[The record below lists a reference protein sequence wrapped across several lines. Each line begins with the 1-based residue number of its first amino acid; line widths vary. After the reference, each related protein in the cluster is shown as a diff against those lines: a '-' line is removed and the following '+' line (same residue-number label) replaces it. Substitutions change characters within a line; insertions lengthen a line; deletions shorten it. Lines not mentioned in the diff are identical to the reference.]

1 MHRLKFGRPC
11 KQDMLDLFIYTY
23 IIFVNQDT
31 LNGSLVAKE
40 PKSMAVSSPEVI
52 RHILIGLGY
61 LAPEIDPKP
70 DLTKFAPWKR
80 NDNSLTDDP
89 TEEAIKKFQ
98 KQYPQKLVV
107 NGNADAQT
115 RSVMEDTVIGLQN
128 RLKFHGFATNTEIPP
143 GKPFYGPATY
153 TAVKKFQKS
162 QGLTENGIATI
173 EQRQILQQP
182 TLTNKPQS
190 QPQSQIKLIDLLA
203 QFKKNPKNPSY
214 SAALSNL
221 QQNLPKDVLHKV
233 TNKWRGT
240 NDQNPEIVKLMNV
253 FTYYDDNNQN
263 HRDALTHLQSQI
275 TPAIYKEFISLWNK
289 K

>member
-1 MHRLKFGRPC
+1 
-11 KQDMLDLFIYTY
+11 MLDLFISTY
-23 IIFVNQDT
+23 LIFVKQDT
-31 LNGSLVAKE
+31 LNGSLIAKE

-80 NDNSLTDDP
+80 NNNSLTDDP

-98 KQYPQKLVV
+98 KQYSQKLVV
-107 NGNADAQT
+107 NGNADAET
-115 RSVMEDTVIGLQN
+115 RTVMEETVKGLQN
-128 RLKFHGFATNTEIPP
+128 RLKFHGFATNAEIPP
-143 GKPFYGPATY
+143 DKPFYGPATY

-182 TLTNKPQS
+182 SLTDKPQTPPQS
-190 QPQSQIKLIDLLA
+190 QLKLIDLCF
-203 QFKKNPKNPSY
+203 QFKKNPQNPSY
-214 SAALSNL
+214 IAALNNL

-240 NDQNPEIVKLMNV
+240 NDQNPEIVKLTNL
-253 FTYYDDNNQN
+253 FTYYDDNNAN
-263 HRDALTHLQSQI
+263 HRDALNHLQSQI
-275 TPAIYKEFISLWNK
+275 TPAISQAFLSLWNK

>member
-1 MHRLKFGRPC
+1 
-11 KQDMLDLFIYTY
+11 MLDLFIYTY
-23 IIFVNQDT
+23 VIFVKQDTT
-31 LNGSLVAKE
+31 LNGILVAKE
-40 PKSMAVSSPEVI
+40 PKRMAVSSPEVI

-80 NDNSLTDDP
+80 NNNFLTDDP

-98 KQYPQKLVV
+98 KQYSQKLVV
-107 NGNADAQT
+107 NGNADSDT
-115 RSVMEDTVIGLQN
+115 RTVMEDTVKGLQN

-143 GKPFYGPATY
+143 DKPFYGPATY
-153 TAVKKFQKS
+153 IAVKKFQKS

-182 TLTNKPQS
+182 SLTDKPQP
-190 QPQSQIKLIDLLA
+190 QPQSQLKLIDLWL
-203 QFKKNPKNPSY
+203 QFKKNPQNPSY
-214 SAALSNL
+214 IAALNNL
-221 QQNLPKDVLHKV
+221 QQNIPKDVLHKV

-240 NDQNPEIVKLMNV
+240 NDQNPEIVKLTNV

-263 HRDALTHLQSQI
+263 HRDALTYLQSQI
-275 TPAIYKEFISLWNK
+275 TPVISQAFLSLWNK
-289 K
+289 N

>member
-1 MHRLKFGRPC
+1 
-11 KQDMLDLFIYTY
+11 MLDLFISTY
-23 IIFVNQDT
+23 VIFVKQDTT
-31 LNGSLVAKE
+31 LNGILVAKE
-40 PKSMAVSSPEVI
+40 PKRMAVSSPEVI

-80 NDNSLTDDP
+80 NNNFLTDDP

-98 KQYPQKLVV
+98 KQYSQKLVV
-107 NGNADAQT
+107 NGNADSDT
-115 RSVMEDTVIGLQN
+115 RTVMEDTVKGLQN

-143 GKPFYGPATY
+143 DKPFYGPATY
-153 TAVKKFQKS
+153 IAVRKFQKS

-182 TLTNKPQS
+182 SLTDKPQP
-190 QPQSQIKLIDLLA
+190 QPQSQLKLIDLWL
-203 QFKKNPKNPSY
+203 QFKKNPQNPSY
-214 SAALSNL
+214 IAALNNL
-221 QQNLPKDVLHKV
+221 QQNIPKDVLHKV

-240 NDQNPEIVKLMNV
+240 NDQNPEIVKLTNV

-263 HRDALTHLQSQI
+263 HRDALTYLQSQI
-275 TPAIYKEFISLWNK
+275 TPVISQAFLSLWNK

>member
-1 MHRLKFGRPC
+1 
-11 KQDMLDLFIYTY
+11 
-23 IIFVNQDT
+23 
-31 LNGSLVAKE
+31 
-40 PKSMAVSSPEVI
+40 MAVSSPEVI

-61 LAPEIDPKP
+61 LAPEIDPNP

-80 NDNSLTDDP
+80 NNNSLTDDA

-98 KQYPQKLVV
+98 KQYPQKLRV

-115 RSVMEDTVIGLQN
+115 RSVMEETVIGLQN
-128 RLKFHGFATNTEIPP
+128 RLKFHGFATNAEIP
-143 GKPFYGPATY
+143 KDLPFYGPATY

-203 QFKKNPKNPSY
+203 QFKKNPQNPSY
-214 SAALSNL
+214 IAALNNL

-240 NDQNPEIVKLMNV
+240 NDQNPEIVKLTNL

-275 TPAIYKEFISLWNK
+275 TPAIYKEFINLWNK

>member
-1 MHRLKFGRPC
+1 
-11 KQDMLDLFIYTY
+11 MLDLFISTY
-23 IIFVNQDT
+23 IVFVKQDT

-40 PKSMAVSSPEVI
+40 PKSMAVNSPEVI

-70 DLTKFAPWKR
+70 DLTKSAPWKR
-80 NDNSLTDDP
+80 NNNSLTDDI

-98 KQYPQKLVV
+98 KQYSQKLVV
-107 NGNADAQT
+107 NGNADVET
-115 RSVMEDTVIGLQN
+115 RSLMEETVKGLQN
-128 RLKFHGFATNTEIPP
+128 RLKFHGFATSAEIPP
-143 GKPFYGPATY
+143 DKPFYGPATY
-153 TAVKKFQKS
+153 TAVKRFQKS

-173 EQRQILQQP
+173 EQRQILQQLS
-182 TLTNKPQS
+182 LTDKPQP
-190 QPQSQIKLIDLLA
+190 QPQSQLKLIDLCF
-203 QFKKNPKNPSY
+203 QFKKNPQNPSY
-214 SAALSNL
+214 IAALNNL

-240 NDQNPEIVKLMNV
+240 NDQNPEIVKLTNL

-275 TPAIYKEFISLWNK
+275 TPAISQAFLSLWNK

>member
-1 MHRLKFGRPC
+1 
-11 KQDMLDLFIYTY
+11 
-23 IIFVNQDT
+23 
-31 LNGSLVAKE
+31 
-40 PKSMAVSSPEVI
+40 MATSSPEVI

-80 NDNSLTDDP
+80 NINSLIDDL

-98 KQYPQKLVV
+98 KQYSQKLGV
-107 NGNADAQT
+107 NGNADVET
-115 RSVMEDTVIGLQN
+115 RALMEETVKGLQN
-128 RLKFHGFATNTEIPP
+128 RLKFHGFATPAEIPQDL
-143 GKPFYGPATY
+143 PFYGPATY

-162 QGLTENGIATI
+162 QGLTENGIATF
-173 EQRQILQQP
+173 EQRQILQQAS
-182 TLTNKPQS
+182 LTDKPQS
-190 QPQSQIKLIDLLA
+190 QPQAQLKLIDLCF
-203 QFKKNPKNPSY
+203 QFKKNPQNPSY
-214 SAALSNL
+214 IAALNNL

-240 NDQNPEIVKLMNV
+240 NDQNPEIVKLTNL

-263 HRDALTHLQSQI
+263 HRDALNHLQSQI
-275 TPAIYKEFISLWNK
+275 TPAISQAFLSLWNK

>member
-1 MHRLKFGRPC
+1 
-11 KQDMLDLFIYTY
+11 MLDLFISTY

-80 NDNSLTDDP
+80 NNNSLTDDP

-98 KQYPQKLVV
+98 KQYPQKLEV

-115 RSVMEDTVIGLQN
+115 RSVMEETVIGLQN
-128 RLKFHGFATNTEIPP
+128 RLKFHGFATNAEIP
-143 GKPFYGPATY
+143 KDLPFYGPATY

-173 EQRQILQQP
+173 QQRQILQQP

-203 QFKKNPKNPSY
+203 QFKKNPQNPSY
-214 SAALSNL
+214 SAALNNL

-240 NDQNPEIVKLMNV
+240 NDQNPEIVKLTNL
-253 FTYYDDNNQN
+253 FTYYDNNNQN

-275 TPAIYKEFISLWNK
+275 TPAIYKEFINLWNK

>member
-1 MHRLKFGRPC
+1 
-11 KQDMLDLFIYTY
+11 MLDLFISTY
-23 IIFVNQDT
+23 LILVKPDT

-40 PKSMAVSSPEVI
+40 SKSMAISSPEVI

-80 NDNSLTDDP
+80 NNNSLTDDL

-98 KQYPQKLVV
+98 KQYSQKLVV
-107 NGNADAQT
+107 NGNADAET
-115 RSVMEDTVIGLQN
+115 RTVMEETVKGLQN
-128 RLKFHGFATNTEIPP
+128 RLKFHGFATPAEIPP
-143 GKPFYGPATY
+143 DKPFYGPATY

-162 QGLTENGIATI
+162 QGLTENGIATF
-173 EQRQILQQP
+173 EQRQILQQANLTDKPP
-182 TLTNKPQS
+182 TPSQS
-190 QPQSQIKLIDLLA
+190 QLKLIDLCF
-203 QFKKNPKNPSY
+203 QFKKNPQNPSY
-214 SAALSNL
+214 IAALNNL

-240 NDQNPEIVKLMNV
+240 NDQNPEIIKLTNL
-253 FTYYDDNNQN
+253 FIYYDDNNQN
-263 HRDALTHLQSQI
+263 HRDALNHLQSQI
-275 TPAIYKEFISLWNK
+275 TPAISQAFLSLWNK

>member
-1 MHRLKFGRPC
+1 
-11 KQDMLDLFIYTY
+11 
-23 IIFVNQDT
+23 
-31 LNGSLVAKE
+31 
-40 PKSMAVSSPEVI
+40 MAVSSPEVI

-80 NDNSLTDDP
+80 NNNFLTDDP

-98 KQYPQKLVV
+98 KQYSQKLVV
-107 NGNADAQT
+107 NGNADSDT
-115 RSVMEDTVIGLQN
+115 RTVMEDTVKGLQN

-143 GKPFYGPATY
+143 DKPFYGPATY
-153 TAVKKFQKS
+153 IAVKKFQKS

-182 TLTNKPQS
+182 SLTDKPQP
-190 QPQSQIKLIDLLA
+190 QPQSQLKLIDLWL
-203 QFKKNPKNPSY
+203 QFKKNPQNPSY
-214 SAALSNL
+214 IAALNNL
-221 QQNLPKDVLHKV
+221 QQNIPKDVLHKV

-240 NDQNPEIVKLMNV
+240 NDQNPEIVKLTNV

-263 HRDALTHLQSQI
+263 HRDALTYLQSQI
-275 TPAIYKEFISLWNK
+275 TPVISQAFLSLWNK
-289 K
+289 N

>member
-1 MHRLKFGRPC
+1 
-11 KQDMLDLFIYTY
+11 MLNLLISTY
-23 IIFVNQDT
+23 IIFVKPDT

-80 NDNSLTDDP
+80 NNNSLTDNP

-98 KQYPQKLVV
+98 KQYPQKLEV

-115 RSVMEDTVIGLQN
+115 RSVMEETVIGLQN
-128 RLKFHGFATNTEIPP
+128 RLKFHGFATNTEIPK
-143 GKPFYGPATY
+143 GLPFYGPATY

-162 QGLTENGIATI
+162 QGLTENGIAAI
-173 EQRQILQQP
+173 EQRQSLQQS

-203 QFKKNPKNPSY
+203 QFKKNPQNSSY
-214 SAALSNL
+214 STALGNL

-240 NDQNPEIVKLMNV
+240 NDQNPEIVKLANL
-253 FTYYDDNNQN
+253 FTYYDNNNQN

-275 TPAIYKEFISLWNK
+275 TPAIYKEFINLWNK

>member
-1 MHRLKFGRPC
+1 
-11 KQDMLDLFIYTY
+11 MLDLFIYTY
-23 IIFVNQDT
+23 IFFVKQDT

-40 PKSMAVSSPEVI
+40 PKSMAISSPQVI

-61 LAPEIDPKP
+61 LAPEIDPNP
-70 DLTKFAPWKR
+70 DLTKFAPWKQ
-80 NDNSLTDDP
+80 NNNSLTDDP

-98 KQYPQKLVV
+98 KQYPQKLAV

-115 RSVMEDTVIGLQN
+115 RTVMEETVIGLQN

-143 GKPFYGPATY
+143 DKPFYGPATY

-190 QPQSQIKLIDLLA
+190 QIKLIDLLA
-203 QFKKNPKNPSY
+203 QFKKNSQNPSY
-214 SAALSNL
+214 IAALNSL

-240 NDQNPEIVKLMNV
+240 NDQNPEIVKLTNV

-263 HRDALTHLQSQI
+263 HRDALTHLQSQL
-275 TPAIYKEFISLWNK
+275 TPAIYKEFITLWNK

>member
-1 MHRLKFGRPC
+1 
-11 KQDMLDLFIYTY
+11 MLDLFISTY
-23 IIFVNQDT
+23 IIFVKQDT

-80 NDNSLTDDP
+80 NNNSLTDDA

-107 NGNADAQT
+107 NGNADVET
-115 RSVMEDTVIGLQN
+115 RNVMEETVIALQN
-128 RLKFHGFATNTEIPP
+128 RLKFHGFATNAEIP
-143 GKPFYGPATY
+143 KNLPFYGPATY

-190 QPQSQIKLIDLLA
+190 QPQIKLIDLLA
-203 QFKKNPKNPSY
+203 QFKKNPQNPSY
-214 SAALSNL
+214 IAALNNL

-240 NDQNPEIVKLMNV
+240 NDQNPEIVKLTNV
-253 FTYYDDNNQN
+253 FIFYDDNNQN

-275 TPAIYKEFISLWNK
+275 TPAISQAFLSLWNK

>member
-1 MHRLKFGRPC
+1 
-11 KQDMLDLFIYTY
+11 MLDLFISTY
-23 IIFVNQDT
+23 LLSVKPDT

-40 PKSMAVSSPEVI
+40 AKSMTVYSPEVI

-80 NDNSLTDDP
+80 NNNSLTDDP

-98 KQYPQKLVV
+98 KQYSQKLLVD
-107 NGNADAQT
+107 GNANSET
-115 RSVMEDTVIGLQN
+115 RTVMEDTVKGLQD
-128 RLKFHGFATNTEIPP
+128 RLKFHGFATNAEIPP
-143 GKPFYGPATY
+143 DKAFYGPATY
-153 TAVKKFQKS
+153 LAVKKFQKS

-173 EQRQILQQP
+173 EQRQILQQSS
-182 TLTNKPQS
+182 LTNKPQP
-190 QPQSQIKLIDLLA
+190 QPQSQLKLIDLWL
-203 QFKKNPKNPSY
+203 QFKKNPQNPSY
-214 SAALSNL
+214 IAALNNL
-221 QQNLPKDVLHKV
+221 QQNIPKDVLYKL

-240 NDQNPEIVKLMNV
+240 NDQNPEIVKLTNV

-263 HRDALTHLQSQI
+263 NRDALTYLQSQM
-275 TPAIYKEFISLWNK
+275 TPVISQAFLSLWNK